1 MKRLL
6 LLGLALGA
14 IVQSRAHADEC
25 QLTLSQSRLDFGVMN
40 RAVQRNSG
48 AEIVLG
54 ERRLSLN
61 LNCPTPTDMHVF
73 YRALAATAE
82 RYRFTERGSY
92 RVHISDAVLD
102 GQAVELGLT
111 GGQGQAPSARGRTLD
126 WRPDQ
131 AIVPLRDGAPTTGSS
146 FSAQLLVNA
155 WAQADALQ
163 VRDAVT
169 WEATGLI
176 DAVATGRAREL
187 SVQAGFAPAACETT
201 LSNGGI
207 IDFGRM
213 WSRSLN
219 TDKETGLVSRSLLL
233 SIGCD
238 GPTHFALRMHDNRK
252 GSATGGIDETAYG
265 LGVDDS
271 RNKIGRYFLYFDPFD
286 LRADAL
292 PQVYRTDSTTGGVA
306 WSSSS
311 AYPIPIGSSSLLG
324 FTALPGSNAGP
335 TAIQNLSGQISVRA
349 VLSPMNSLDLRT
361 EVLLDGSG
369 TIEIIYL

>member
-6 LLGLALGA
+6 LLGLAVCA
-14 IVQSRAHADEC
+14 ATQVQADDC
-25 QLTLSQSRLDFGVMN
+25 QLSLSQARLDFGVMN
-40 RAVQRNSG
+40 RTVQRHPN
-48 AEIVLG
+48 AEILLG
-54 ERRLSLN
+54 ERHLSLN
-61 LNCPTPTDMHVF
+61 LNCPTPTDMQVF

-82 RYRFTERGSY
+82 RYRFSEHGSY
-92 RVHISDAVLD
+92 RVHVSDAVLD
-102 GQAVELGLT
+102 GQAVELGLIT
-111 GGQGQAPSARGRTLD
+111 GPGQVPTVRGNTLD
-126 WRPDQ
+126 WRPDH
-131 AIVPLRDGAPTTGSS
+131 AIVPLRDGLPTTGSS
-146 FSAQLLVNA
+146 LSVQLQVNA
-155 WAQADALQ
+155 WAQADATQ

-176 DAVATGRAREL
+176 DAVATGRVREL
-187 SVQAGFAPAACETT
+187 SVQAGFAPAACEAT

-207 IDFGRM
+207 IDFNRM
-213 WSRSLN
+213 WAKSLN
-219 TDKETGLVSRSLLL
+219 ADKETGLASRSLLL
-233 SIGCD
+233 NIDCD
-238 GPTHFALRMHDNRK
+238 GPTHFALRMQDNRK

-286 LRADAL
+286 LRADTL
-292 PQVYRTDSTTGGVA
+292 PQVYRTDSTTGGAA

-324 FTALPGSNAGP
+324 FTATPGSNAGP
-335 TAIQNLSGQISVRA
+335 TAIQNLSGQISVRT

>member
-14 IVQSRAHADEC
+14 AAQSQAQADDC
-25 QLTLSQSRLDFGVMN
+25 QLNLSQPRLDFGVMN
-40 RAVQRNSG
+40 RAVQRNPS
-48 AEIVLG
+48 AEIQLG

-61 LNCPTPTDMHVF
+61 LNCPTPTDLHVF

-92 RVHISDAVLD
+92 RVQVSEAVLD
-102 GQAVELGLT
+102 GQAVELGLIT
-111 GGQGQAPSARGRTLD
+111 GPGQAPTARGKTLD
-126 WRPDQ
+126 WRADH
-131 AIVPLRDGAPTTGSS
+131 AIVPLRDGQPTTGSS

-155 WAQADALQ
+155 WARADATQ

-187 SVQAGFAPAACETT
+187 SLQAGFAPAACEAN

-207 IDFGRM
+207 VDFGRM
-213 WSRSLN
+213 WAKSLSA
-219 TDKETGLVSRSLLL
+219 DKETGLASRNLML

-238 GPTHFALRMHDNRK
+238 GPTHFALRMQDNRK
-252 GSATGGIDETAYG
+252 GSATGGTDETAYG

-271 RNKIGRYFLYFDPFD
+271 RNKIGRYYLYFDPFD

-292 PQVYRTDSTTGGVA
+292 AQVYRTDSTTAGVA

-311 AYPIPIGSSSLLG
+311 AYPIPIGSNSLLG
-324 FTALPGSNAGP
+324 FTETPGSHAGP

-361 EVLLDGSG
+361 DVVLDGSG